1 MSEELKGFWKDD
13 RWDIRKC
20 PHPSAMEIAKRKAVR
35 IRWVN
40 FQDIENIWLKIE
52 LKYFFYHI
60 KNEIWSAQTVWI
72 RKGTVIG
79 RMLKFFISR
88 YPDVKTI
95 TEIPIEK
102 H

>member
-1 MSEELKGFWKDD
+1 
-13 RWDIRKC
+13 
-20 PHPSAMEIAKRKAVR
+20 MEIAKRKAVR

-79 RMLKFFISR
+79 RMLKFLYHDIQMLKLLQKS
-88 YPDVKTI
+88 PLKSI
-95 TEIPIEK
+95 K
-102 H
+102 

>member
-52 LKYFFYHI
+52 LKYFFSI
-60 KNEIWSAQTVWI
+60 I
-72 RKGTVIG
+72 
-79 RMLKFFISR
+79 
-88 YPDVKTI
+88 
-95 TEIPIEK
+95 
-102 H
+102 

>member
-52 LKYFFYHI
+52 LKYFFFYHI
-60 KNEIWSAQTVWI
+60 KMKYGVH
-72 RKGTVIG
+72 KLYG
-79 RMLKFFISR
+79 L
-88 YPDVKTI
+88 
-95 TEIPIEK
+95 EK
-102 H
+102 VQLLVEC